1 MPNKLDLGALR
12 LYLSY
17 PIIEVLLGEV
27 SAMTASSNNNCIYSL
42 FILLVS
48 TMVKSVSAVEKVMW
62 RELEVLIQKD

>member
-1 MPNKLDLGALR
+1 M
-12 LYLSY
+12 
-17 PIIEVLLGEV
+17 EVLLGEV

-48 TMVKSVSAVEKVMW
+48 TMVKSVSAAEKVMW